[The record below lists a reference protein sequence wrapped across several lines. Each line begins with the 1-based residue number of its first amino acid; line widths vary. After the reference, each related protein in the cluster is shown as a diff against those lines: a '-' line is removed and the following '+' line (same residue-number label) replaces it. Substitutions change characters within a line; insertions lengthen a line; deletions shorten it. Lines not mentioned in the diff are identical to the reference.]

1 MAIANVQRLQLLQ
14 LHGEL
19 ENNVAENDEV
29 IAQLLYN
36 ERPQRRQRRRTFWVR
51 PWISRQP
58 QYGHFHRLMIELETK
73 DELSFKNF
81 LRVEPNRSDLSHDVQ
96 RPINDQRSL
105 RYRA

>member
-36 ERPQRRQRRRTFWVR
+36 ERPQRRQRRRRTFWVR
-51 PWISRQP
+51 PWISRRP
-58 QYGHFHRLMIELETK
+58 QYGHFHRLMIELETE

-81 LRVEPNRSDLSHDVQ
+81 LRVEPNMFRELVDRLNV
-96 RPINDQRSL
+96 RL
-105 RYRA
+105 